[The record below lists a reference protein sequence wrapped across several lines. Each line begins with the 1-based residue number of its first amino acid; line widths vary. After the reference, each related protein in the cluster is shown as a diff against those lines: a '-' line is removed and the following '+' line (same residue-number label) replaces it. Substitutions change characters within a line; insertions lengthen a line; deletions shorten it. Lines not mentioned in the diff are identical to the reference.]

1 LPDYNSYT
9 NYWVKFAASDD
20 LSKIY
25 IARYNS
31 SKNGYLI
38 DLFTNFGNQI
48 ILNESNPINAAYFG
62 QMESSADGQMLVA
75 VNSHQSGPYIYTSI
89 NGGINWEKQISS
101 NSVIYN
107 CIAST
112 ADGLTIFAGGTKQTG
127 IMMLK

>member
-1 LPDYNSYT
+1 
-9 NYWVKFAASDD
+9 VKFAASDD

-31 SKNGYLI
+31 TKSGYLI
-38 DLFTNFGNQI
+38 DLFTLNPNTGTVDFSNAGT
-48 ILNESNPINAAYFG
+48 LNESKPINAAYFG
-62 QMESSADGQMLVA
+62 QMESSADGSILVA
-75 VNSHQSGPYIYTSI
+75 VNSHQSGPFIYTSI
-89 NGGINWEKQISS
+89 DGGINWEKQISS